1 VWLWFED
8 ESLAKTWQASPTGKR
23 GAQPRYSDTA
33 IQTVL
38 VLKAVFGL
46 TNRSVE
52 GFVRSLWSRLGYEL
66 TSPDHT
72 LITRRAKTLTVQ
84 IPRRQPP
91 ESLHGVIDSTG
102 LKVYGEGEWKVRQHG
117 KSKRRVW
124 RKVHV
129 GVDTE
134 SKEIVTALM
143 SDSNIHDA
151 DVFSELMAQIDFPV
165 EQVSADGAY
174 DKRKVYDE
182 LAERGLRGAIPP
194 QDGAA
199 HWEAGH
205 PRNATIEA
213 ITENGWRAWAE
224 KADYGLRSLAE
235 NAMYRLKTLTGS
247 HLSARLPETHTAEV
261 YARMAC
267 LNIMTALGMPDS
279 VRVASRIWLEAITTG
294 NIIAFSYLYTNTI
307 SKACPTLPWILF
319 SFTIS
324 SHSSVRPSNSFVF
337 NFPVLLNSNT

>member
-1 VWLWFED
+1 MTGFKKVREKRAEPKAQYRVRNWAEYDKALVNRGSVWLWFED
-8 ESLAKTWQASPTGKR
+8 EALAKVWQAAPTGQR
-23 GAQPRYSDTA
+23 GAQPKYSDTA

-52 GFVRSLWSRLGYEL
+52 GFVSSLWVRLGYEL
-66 TSPDHT
+66 SSPDHT
-72 LITRRAKTLTVQ
+72 LISRRAKTLTVQ
-84 IPRRQPP
+84 IPRRQPH
-91 ESLHGVIDSTG
+91 ESLHVVIDSTG

-129 GVDTE
+129 GVETDT
-134 SKEIVTALM
+134 KEIVIALM

-151 DVFSELMAQIDFPV
+151 DVFSDLMEQIDSPV

-182 LAERGLRGAIPP
+182 LMQRGIRAAIPP
-194 QDGAA
+194 QDGAVL
-199 HWEAGH
+199 WEAGH

-213 ITENGWRAWAE
+213 ITANGWRAWAE

-235 NAMYRLKTLTGS
+235 NAMYRIKTLTGS
-247 HLSARLPETHTAEV
+247 HLSARMPETQTAEV
-261 YARMAC
+261 YARIAC

-279 VRVASRIWLEAITTG
+279 VRVASVI
-294 NIIAFSYLYTNTI
+294 
-307 SKACPTLPWILF
+307 
-319 SFTIS
+319 
-324 SHSSVRPSNSFVF
+324 
-337 NFPVLLNSNT
+337 